1 MISIKIEA
9 ELSVSLLAGPR
20 QANLKIICKSNYKQ
34 EKGKKKQWRDQP
46 YQILK
51 TLQGFNN

>member
-34 EKGKKKQWRDQP
+34 EKRKKKQWRDQP